1 MADFNIVKAGWLQR
15 QSSILRRWKRNWFV
29 LYQNGDLKMFESADS
44 HYSEWTLVMKIECLA
59 ILSGEQCGV
68 TPPEGTGKECLLKIV
83 GRGNNTYQLC
93 ADTLDDMTAW
103 KIALEQARVLTTR
116 SAKDAPPTYS
126 EAVGTTGTNGGQFP
140 YSQPQTLA
148 SAPPYVHVYQENMS
162 SGAGYSQQQMAA
174 ASTPYPQQQMAA
186 ASTTYPQ
193 QQMTAGSTPY
203 PRQQVAY
210 SYPGQVYYGSNPPP
224 IVQHS
229 GQQQVVYVD
238 GNYYPV
244 DGCRRRRRNSIDGS
258 DVALGM
264 VAGAALGSMMFMP
277 LYW

>member
-116 SAKDAPPTYS
+116 STKDAPPTYS

-148 SAPPYVHVYQENMS
+148 SAPPYVHVYQENMC
-162 SGAGYSQQQMAA
+162 SGAGYSQQHTVAASTPYPQQQTAA

-186 ASTTYPQ
+186 A
-193 QQMTAGSTPY
+193 STPY

-244 DGCRRRRRNSIDGS
+244 DGCRRRRNSIDGS